1 MKKQKEATMEKDKFS
16 EQVEKELTFRDA
28 LESLETFEILS
39 LINDASNRMQEL
51 TDAIQVAHD
60 VLAQR
65 DYEKGLF

>member
-1 MKKQKEATMEKDKFS
+1 MP
-16 EQVEKELTFRDA
+16 EQVEKELTFKDA
-28 LESLETFEILS
+28 LEGLQTAEILS

-60 VLAQR
+60 VLAAR